1 MLTFKGTL
9 TLIRNGQPSKEDC
22 PNITPLTYTTFYSEF
37 AKALSGEGQVPV
49 RPEEARDVIALIEL
63 ARRSSQEGRTLHVQL

>member
-1 MLTFKGTL
+1 
-9 TLIRNGQPSKEDC
+9 
-22 PNITPLTYTTFYSEF
+22 LTYTTFYSEF